1 MKWSALL
8 LVLAFGSRPAAAQ
21 ETPEILD
28 FDANGDGRIEAS
40 EATPE
45 FFQFINKVF
54 MPVLGAEERVVT
66 APTASSAS
74 VKDDKAAVDQA
85 VQALAAESVVVE
97 QKKSRITRKW
107 LLRRKVED
115 VSLSQNAV
123 ALDAADGAVVSYIND
138 FKQDTEQW
146 QIQGALLYPIR
157 YGTGRDIS
165 AGTRVLSAYTFVPSV
180 SFDRKFHS
188 TDTAAEIDTLAVR
201 LGSEWEV
208 AGGRILPR
216 QYFRASPVYATDF
229 DFKSAVIAGE
239 LQYEALR
246 ESWGLGAPRSCLWRN
261 FNCQWRAILH
271 LEGGKTLD
279 PGDKANLTED
289 EEFLRLG
296 PKLNATIQPTYQY
309 FSRLELKL
317 SWFYLEELL
326 EGEGASDL
334 FESALSW
341 RLDDRGHLR
350 LRAQYRNGDLPLTR
364 DKVSIFTTGLE
375 VKF

>member
-1 MKWSALL
+1 MKWFALL
-8 LVLAFGSRPAAAQ
+8 LVLSTGFTAAAAQ
-21 ETPEILD
+21 DVPEVLD
-28 FDANGDGRIEAS
+28 FDTNGNGRIDAS
-40 EATPE
+40 EATSE
-45 FFQFINKVF
+45 FLQFINKVF
-54 MPVLGAEERVVT
+54 MP
-66 APTASSAS
+66 
-74 VKDDKAAVDQA
+74 
-85 VQALAAESVVVE
+85 ALAPEGHADTELKSVEIEKETADQVAAKPADNTKVVE
-97 QKKSRITRKW
+97 QKKSGITRKW

-115 VSLSQNAV
+115 VSLSKDAA
-123 ALDAADGAVVSYIND
+123 ALDAADGAIVSYTND
-138 FKQDTEQW
+138 FKQDTEEW

-157 YGTGRDIS
+157 YDTGREITS
-165 AGTRVLSAYTFVPSV
+165 GTRTLSAYTFVPSV

-188 TDTAAEIDTLAVR
+188 TDTASEIDTLAFR

-208 AGGRILPR
+208 AGGRIFPK

-229 DFKSAVIAGE
+229 DFKSAVVAGE

-246 ESWGLGAPRSCLWRN
+246 ESWGLGAPRSCLWGS

-279 PGDKANLTED
+279 PGDKSNLIED

-309 FSRLELKL
+309 LSRLELKL

-341 RLDDRGHLR
+341 RLDDKGHLR